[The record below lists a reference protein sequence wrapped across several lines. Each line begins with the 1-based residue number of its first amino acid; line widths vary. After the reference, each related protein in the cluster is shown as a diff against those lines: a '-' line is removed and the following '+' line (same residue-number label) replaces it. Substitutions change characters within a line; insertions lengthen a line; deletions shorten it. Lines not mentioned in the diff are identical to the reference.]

1 MVLPLLDCLIDV
13 PENERYDYR
22 QSVLRDL
29 LWLLN
34 TRRSSTNTEYSCF
47 SVLDYGFPDITE
59 SVPPTSADVTKV
71 IDEITKTLDVFE
83 PRLKSL
89 IIRYVDLSQSEPVHA
104 LRDRAGT
111 DRNYSANPFF
121 GFRNRTDATGRDI
134 ASKIFRYGIVI
145 EAELHGK
152 DEVDFVT
159 FDLLRDDEGHFHA
172 RFGARK
178 NGTGFARQRSGST
191 GRINRR
197 GISFAPNA
205 FCDAFVSITSGI
217 FFVPGTVFV
226 SGIDD

>member
-34 TRRSSTNTEYSCF
+34 TRRNSVKKENSRF

-71 IDEITKTLDVFE
+71 IEAITETLEVFE

-89 IIRYVDLSQSEPVHA
+89 TIRYVDLSQVEPAHT

-111 DRNYSANPFF
+111 ERNYSVNPFF
-121 GFRNRTDATGRDI
+121 GFRNRMDATGQDI

-152 DEVDFVT
+152 DEVNFVT

-172 RFGARK
+172 
-178 NGTGFARQRSGST
+178 N
-191 GRINRR
+191 
-197 GISFAPNA
+197 
-205 FCDAFVSITSGI
+205 
-217 FFVPGTVFV
+217 VPC
-226 SGIDD
+226 

>member
-1 MVLPLLDCLIDV
+1 MALPLLDCLINV
-13 PENERYDYR
+13 PENECYDYR

-34 TRRSSTNTEYSCF
+34 TRRNSVKTENSCF
-47 SVLDYGFPDITE
+47 SVLDYGFPDIIE

-71 IDEITKTLDVFE
+71 IGEITKTLEVFE

-89 IIRYVDLSQSEPVHA
+89 AIRYVDLSQSEPAHT

-111 DRNYSANPFF
+111 KHNYSVNPFF
-121 GFRNRTDATGRDI
+121 GLRNRIDATGRDI

-152 DEVDFVT
+152 DEVNFIT

-172 RFGARK
+172 E
-178 NGTGFARQRSGST
+178 
-191 GRINRR
+191 I
-197 GISFAPNA
+197 P
-205 FCDAFVSITSGI
+205 C
-217 FFVPGTVFV
+217 
-226 SGIDD
+226 

>member
-1 MVLPLLDCLIDV
+1 MPLPLLDSLIDV
-13 PENERYDYR
+13 PENECYDYN

-34 TRRSSTNTEYSCF
+34 TRRSSTKTEDSCL

-59 SVPPTSADVTKV
+59 TSTLTSADIAKV
-71 IDEITKTLDVFE
+71 IGEITRTLEVFE

-89 IIRYVDLSQSEPVHA
+89 NIRYVDLSQFEPAHT

-111 DRNYSANPFF
+111 EGNYSVNPFF

-152 DEVDFVT
+152 DEVNFVT
-159 FDLLRDDEGHFHA
+159 FDLLRDNEGHFHA
-172 RFGARK
+172 D
-178 NGTGFARQRSGST
+178 
-191 GRINRR
+191 I
-197 GISFAPNA
+197 P
-205 FCDAFVSITSGI
+205 C
-217 FFVPGTVFV
+217 
-226 SGIDD
+226 